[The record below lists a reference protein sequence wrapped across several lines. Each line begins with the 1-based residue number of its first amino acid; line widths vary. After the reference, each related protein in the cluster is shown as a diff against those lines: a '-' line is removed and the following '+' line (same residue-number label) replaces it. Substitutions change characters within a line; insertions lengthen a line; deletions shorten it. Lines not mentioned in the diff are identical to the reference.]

1 MDVEERY
8 NNLYKKLKQSIYYE
22 PELYQQR
29 HLAEYETKIKQNP
42 SHKNDVYRILK
53 YFLNWETR
61 RRTEIT
67 FVEDFI
73 DDLIGKISYHIQ
85 PKKVS
90 LKNPEEKASEKK
102 KNKDTD
108 GDETKTKPIFSNITG
123 SECYEWEDINY
134 VFDIPIPLLL
144 LDVWWCCECGSVLDA
159 ALDNQCYGNRI
170 HPRVLQSDGGSHLF
184 KKYIDQYNTWRAKA
198 VEKSEEVLH
207 QKKGVG
213 LFSLDISKC
222 YYSIDINF
230 EEVRQELRES
240 KIETFRKETPIFNR
254 EIYSDTASKNSSG
267 DSELTLT
274 RVIEKIHRK
283 CTELIS
289 EHARKTHG
297 NIFGENFG
305 EPEGQQKILPI
316 GLFSSKILSNWYL
329 REFDKKIIQEL
340 NPEYYGR
347 YVDDIL
353 LVQSVPKPD
362 EKASWKEKELRQA
375 MEETFVKKGIL
386 QYHEEI
392 EEEKQNHSLSEYEGS
407 GISNGDEENNNKKI
421 KKWYYS
427 IVAENV
433 PLKRLRINQEK
444 IKLFQI
450 HPEYSD
456 AVFRLLKMSILNQKK
471 AFSYLPE
478 EPIDRISADDL
489 YQLIFSENG
498 VGKIRNIE
506 RTALNPIALSTLL
519 AKEAYHLRICG
530 KPLYTEKKFIN
541 SLLKDLKGLEYLEY
555 SRTWDK
561 VFTLFVLT
569 KDIELFNTTYA
580 DIYQSISHLK
590 LSSKLEI
597 SEFLEGKTVADM
609 HVQLNLSC
617 GIALSLLSK
626 ENREIFKLKEEK
638 FSDSWKEI
646 LSAAE
651 VFRASQMFRH
661 HHVAYPLI
669 NYITGYEG
677 DLCSIDVF
685 GDEFNT
691 EIKKL
696 QQKNKT
702 QENHLDAAPILR
714 LDEEQMNF
722 SPRFIHSHELQL
734 FYVLKYLKE
743 VGCLFREDDKER
755 LGYLKDAI
763 DNHNEIYKWIKE
775 KIDKIPPILVLNHNN
790 AENTPHIR
798 KIKVQ
803 NSFEEKQDD
812 KRKIQNI
819 KVGIANLQIAE
830 ETIMDNLEYFRTQNT
845 SLERWLDLA
854 KILNISIT
862 EKCDMVVF
870 PELSIP
876 ARWIVPL
883 TFWAQDHQ
891 IGLVFGIEYILSDE
905 KAYNFTAAILPYQ
918 VSQHY
923 QSCCVSLRLKN
934 YYAPGE
940 IKDLNVNRYEVPEE
954 SQHSYNLYEWKGN
967 QFTIYNCFEL
977 ADIKHRSL
985 FVSELDYLIACS
997 WNKDVD
1003 YYANIL
1009 ESMCR
1014 DVHCYVMHA
1023 NTANYGESRILQP
1036 TKRELKTLAAIGGG
1050 KNATLM
1056 VGELDIQKLAE
1067 FQVKAYNSDDE
1078 TFKPLPPGFDSE
1090 MVKKR
1095 HKLG

>member
-22 PELYQQR
+22 PELYLQR

-42 SHKNDVYRILK
+42 DHKKSIYSILEYFQRDKPVLEIETAFIEELIDV
-53 YFLNWETR
+53 
-61 RRTEIT
+61 
-67 FVEDFI
+67 
-73 DDLIGKISYHIQ
+73 LIRNISYHIQ
-85 PKKVS
+85 PKKVA
-90 LKNPEEKASEKK
+90 LKNTEEEGSGKKINKDDKGDK
-102 KNKDTD
+102 KN
-108 GDETKTKPIFSNITG
+108 EAKTNPIFSNITG

-144 LDVWWCCECGSVLDA
+144 LDVWWCCECGSILDA
-159 ALDNQCYGNRI
+159 ALDKQCYGNRV

-184 KKYIDQYNTWRAKA
+184 KKYIDQYNAWRAKA
-198 VEKSEEVLH
+198 VEMSEEVLH
-207 QKKGVG
+207 QKKGVE

-240 KIETFRKETPIFNR
+240 KIETFREKSPIFNR
-254 EIYSDTASKNSSG
+254 EIYSDTTSEKSSG

-274 RVIEKIHRK
+274 RVIEKIHQR

-297 NIFGENFG
+297 NIFGGNFG

-329 REFDKKIIQEL
+329 REFDKKIIEEL

-362 EKASWKEKELRQA
+362 DKVSWKEKELREA

-386 QYHEEI
+386 QYS
-392 EEEKQNHSLSEYEGS
+392 EEEEDKSNHKLTEYENT
-407 GISNGDEENNNKKI
+407 GIQKEDENI
-421 KKWYYS
+421 DYF
-427 IVAENV
+427 IVADKIPAN
-433 PLKRLRINQEK
+433 RLRINQGK
-444 IKLFQI
+444 IKIFQI

-456 AVFRLLKMSILNQKK
+456 AVFRLLKKSILNQKK

-478 EPIDRISADDL
+478 EPIERISADDL
-489 YQLIFSENG
+489 YQLIFRDKG

-506 RTALNPIALSTLL
+506 RTALNQMALSTLL

-530 KPLYTEKKFIN
+530 KPLNTEKKFIN

-569 KDIELFNTTYA
+569 YDTELFNTTYD

-590 LSSKLEI
+590 PNLEMETPK
-597 SEFLEGKTVADM
+597 SLEEKTVADM
-609 HVQLNLSC
+609 LIQLNLSC

-626 ENREIFKLKEEK
+626 ENREKFKLKNKK

-651 VFRASQMFRH
+651 VFRAAQMFRH
-661 HHVAYPLI
+661 HHVAYPLL
-669 NYITGYEG
+669 NYIAGYEG
-677 DLCSIDVF
+677 DLCSLDVF
-685 GDEFNT
+685 GEEFNT
-691 EIKKL
+691 EIEKL
-696 QQKNKT
+696 QKKNKT
-702 QENHLDAAPILR
+702 PVTQPNATPVLTLN
-714 LDEEQMNF
+714 EEQMKL
-722 SPRFIHSHELQL
+722 SPRFIHSHEFQL
-734 FYVLKYLKE
+734 FYALKYLKE
-743 VGCLFREDDKER
+743 IGCLFRKEGKEQP
-755 LGYLKDAI
+755 GYLDDAI
-763 DNHNEIYKWIKE
+763 ENHNEIYKWIKE
-775 KIDKIPPILVLNHNN
+775 KIDKKPPILILYHDN

-803 NSFEEKQDD
+803 NSAEGMQDD

-819 KVGIANLQIAE
+819 KVGIANLQLDE
-830 ETIMDNLEYFRTQNT
+830 KTITDNLEYFRTQNI
-845 SLERWLDLA
+845 SLKRWLDLA

-883 TFWAQDHQ
+883 TLWAREHR
-891 IGLVFGIEYILSDE
+891 IGLVFGMEHILSDK

-923 QSCCVSLRLKN
+923 RSCCVSLRLKN
-934 YYAPGE
+934 YYAPSE
-940 IKDLNVNRYEVPEE
+940 IKDIIENRYDVPDQ

-985 FVSELDYLIACS
+985 FVSELDYLIASS
-997 WNKDVD
+997 WNRDVD

-1014 DVHCYVMHA
+1014 DVHCYVIHA

-1050 KNATLM
+1050 KNSTLM

-1067 FQVKAYNSDDE
+1067 FQVKAHNSDDE
-1078 TFKPLPPGFDSE
+1078 TFKPLPPGFDVE
-1090 MVKKR
+1090 KVKKR
-1095 HKLG
+1095 HKIDG